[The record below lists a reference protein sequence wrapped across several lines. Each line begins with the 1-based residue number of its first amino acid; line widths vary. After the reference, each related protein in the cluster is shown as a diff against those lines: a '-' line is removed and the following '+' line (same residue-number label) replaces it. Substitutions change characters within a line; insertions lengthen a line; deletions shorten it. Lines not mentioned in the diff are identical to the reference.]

1 NEIGE
6 MTSANLNVTIISDSE
21 KGNYD
26 KPVIDWNKSV
36 SVAKGGT
43 ARGVF
48 TGKNIRAWAYG
59 NLPDGI
65 KAIELNYAANSNKC
79 DVLVT
84 ASSKAVAGAKTVT
97 IYAYNEIGEE
107 TSADL
112 SVTIINDSEKG
123 NYDKP
128 VIDGNKSV
136 SVAKGGTA
144 RAVFTGKNIRAW
156 AYGNLPDGIKA
167 IELNYAAN
175 PNKCEVLVTASSTAQ
190 AGSKTVTIYAYN
202 EIGEVTSK
210 TLNVNIIDDGAKYDE
225 AVIDPVKTVSVVQG
239 GTVHMSL
246 TGKNIVLWTYGN
258 LPDGIK
264 SLEFIYNNNHNKC
277 TSAITAGSK
286 AETGSKTITVYAFN
300 DIGEFRSAALKV
312 NVIAADSGSG
322 GTPTIDSDDIKDTIN
337 VVPGGKISVSFDA
350 TNIYGLA
357 YSVLPNEIDYVDWE
371 VNDTGTK
378 GVFFIAASSAA
389 EVGNTMSIDVY
400 GFNEIG
406 EVSGTA
412 PINLTVVED
421 KGNNNPVTKKSE
433 ETIVFEPG
441 AIITDEFTSK
451 GAKNW
456 YFDLSKLPDVVNAI
470 DVSYDIDNPETCAV
484 TIMVSSNTSLF
495 ETDYDNSE
503 SDVSSAADTK
513 HSFKVYAYDEVGSV
527 ASTDFTF
534 TVSDSDDGDTD
545 TDTDT
550 DTDSDVSGH
559 GSSSGCE
566 TGAGMMGLML
576 LAYSL
581 VSRKK

>member
-1 NEIGE
+1 
-6 MTSANLNVTIISDSE
+6 
-21 KGNYD
+21 
-26 KPVIDWNKSV
+26 
-36 SVAKGGT
+36 
-43 ARGVF
+43 
-48 TGKNIRAWAYG
+48 
-59 NLPDGI
+59 
-65 KAIELNYAANSNKC
+65 
-79 DVLVT
+79 
-84 ASSKAVAGAKTVT
+84 
-97 IYAYNEIGEE
+97 AYNEIGEE

-144 RAVFTGKNIRAW
+144 RGVFTGKNIRAW

-202 EIGEVTSK
+202 EIGEVTSR
-210 TLNVNIIDDGAKYDE
+210 TLNVNIIEDGAKYDE
-225 AVIDPVKTVSVVQG
+225 AVIDPVKTVRVVQG
-239 GTVHMSL
+239 GTVHVSL

-264 SLEFIYNNNHNKC
+264 SLEFIYNNNPNKC
-277 TSAITAGSK
+277 TAAITAGSK
-286 AETGSKTITVYAFN
+286 AETGSKTITIYAFN
-300 DIGEFRSAALKV
+300 EIGEFTSAALTV

-322 GTPTIDSDDIKDTIN
+322 GTPTIDSDDLEAPIS

-350 TNIYGLA
+350 ANIYGLA

-389 EVGNTMSIDVY
+389 EVGSKPVINVY

-406 EVSGTA
+406 EVSEMTT
-412 PINLTVVED
+412 INLTVVED

-441 AIITDEFTSK
+441 AIITDEFMSEN
-451 GAKNW
+451 AKNW
-456 YFDLSKLPDVVNAI
+456 YFDISKLPDVVNAI

-495 ETDYDNSE
+495 EADYDNSA
-503 SDVSSAADTK
+503 SDFSVAADNNY
-513 HSFKVYAYDEVGSV
+513 SFKVYAYDEVGSV

-534 TVSDSDDGDTD
+534 TVSDSDEGD

-559 GSSSGCE
+559 GSSSGCNS
-566 TGAGMMGLML
+566 GMSGLT
-576 LAYSL
+576 LAVALILIYYL
-581 VSRKK
+581 TSRKLKIN

>member
-1 NEIGE
+1 DNRDH
-6 MTSANLNVTIISDSE
+6 SD
-21 KGNYD
+21 
-26 KPVIDWNKSV
+26 PVIDYQESV
-36 SVAKGGT
+36 SVIAGGT
-43 ARGVF
+43 ARAVF
-48 TGKNIRAWAYG
+48 TGKHINSWKYG
-59 NLPDGI
+59 NLPDEI
-65 KAIELNYAANSNKC
+65 KAVELNYAANPNRC

-84 ASSKAVAGAKTVT
+84 ASSKAAAGAKTVT

-112 SVTIINDSEKG
+112 SVTIISDSEKG

-190 AGSKTVTIYAYN
+190 TGSKTVTIYAYN

-239 GTVHMSL
+239 GTVHVSL

-264 SLEFIYNNNHNKC
+264 SLEFIYNNNPNKC
-277 TSAITAGSK
+277 TAAITAGSK

-300 DIGEFRSAALKV
+300 EIGKYVSKTLTV
-312 NVIAADSGSG
+312 NVIAAGSGSG
-322 GTPTIDSDDIKDTIN
+322 GTPTPTPTIDSDDLEAPIS

-495 ETDYDNSE
+495 EADYDNSA
-503 SDVSSAADTK
+503 SDFSVAADNNY
-513 HSFKVYAYDEVGSV
+513 SFKVYAYDEVGSV

-550 DTDSDVSGH
+550 DSDVSSH

-566 TGAGMMGLML
+566 TGAGMMGLLL